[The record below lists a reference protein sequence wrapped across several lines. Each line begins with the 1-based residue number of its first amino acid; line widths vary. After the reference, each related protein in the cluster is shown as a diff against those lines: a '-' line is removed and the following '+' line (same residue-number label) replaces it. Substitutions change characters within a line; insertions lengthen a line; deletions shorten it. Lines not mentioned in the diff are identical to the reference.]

1 MKININLKS
10 NRSLLIIL
18 AVLVLLMAALNPT
31 RFFAFGNVISMTYQI
46 PIIAFLSLGI
56 MVSMLTGG
64 INLAI
69 ISTTNFTGIVT
80 IFLLKSMAG
89 SATAEASVLM
99 SVLALLGGLAAA
111 VAIGTLC
118 GLLVA
123 WLEIPA
129 FLVTLGVGTL
139 LNGVNIVITKGYT
152 ISGFPQFILDIGN
165 GLLFGVPLPFLLFIV
180 VSLLLSLLLSRTV
193 FGTSLYLVGSN
204 PVAALYSN
212 INIRSIYVRQYI
224 LSSVFAALTS
234 FVMMGQLNSVKAN
247 YADSYLLVA
256 ILACFLGGIDPFGG
270 FGKTGGMVIAIVI
283 LQVVSTGVNLLRL
296 DPFLTQ
302 AMWGFIIIILL
313 ATNFVRAKARERRRL
328 GDIRKES
335 QGGLKSAPEAGAAG
349 SL

>member
-1 MKININLKS
+1 M
-10 NRSLLIIL
+10 
-18 AVLVLLMAALNPT
+18 
-31 RFFAFGNVISMTYQI
+31 
-46 PIIAFLSLGI
+46 
-56 MVSMLTGG
+56 
-64 INLAI
+64 
-69 ISTTNFTGIVT
+69 
-80 IFLLKSMAG
+80 
-89 SATAEASVLM
+89 
-99 SVLALLGGLAAA
+99 
-111 VAIGTLC
+111 
-118 GLLVA
+118 
-123 WLEIPA
+123 
-129 FLVTLGVGTL
+129 
-139 LNGVNIVITKGYT
+139 NIVITKGYT